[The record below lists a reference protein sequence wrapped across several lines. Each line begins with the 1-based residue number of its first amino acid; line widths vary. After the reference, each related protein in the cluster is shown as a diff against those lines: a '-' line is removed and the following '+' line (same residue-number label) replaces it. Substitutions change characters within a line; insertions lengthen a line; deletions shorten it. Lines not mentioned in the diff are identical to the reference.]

1 MDAVQPPVFADLLR
15 RYRRAAGLIREELAE
30 RARIS
35 ARAVSDLERGLSRR
49 PRHETLRIG
58 S

>member
-35 ARAVSDLERGLSRR
+35 ARRQRHGAR
-49 PRHETLRIG
+49 PQPPPAQESFG
-58 S
+58 